1 MTQLSGKDQFE
12 EETAPSL
19 VPNLTITKLSY
30 SWALGMHTTIVQ
42 SRDWIC
48 LREEGS
54 LSARLRSHSHK
65 SCTALEGL
73 LVKSLNLTSS
83 APSSPG
89 S

>member
-1 MTQLSGKDQFE
+1 MQLSGKDQFE

-54 LSARLRSHSHK
+54 LSARLRSHSLK